1 MPIIRVR
8 DNQNNRWKRKAK
20 KKQTKETTK
29 KNPKTNQKNRD
40 RKDQGR
46 WKGERGRAKCSILV
60 LKWGQV

>member
-1 MPIIRVR
+1 MR

-20 KKQTKETTK
+20 KKKKTTK

-40 RKDQGR
+40 RKEQGG